1 LRTVYTPPH
10 FLEADL
16 AQLDWL
22 AAHDSFGTLISLID
36 GEPFATHLPVLYR
49 REQERVT
56 LTGHWARP
64 NPQWRTIAG
73 QRSLFIF
80 HGPHAYVSPRWYARP
95 NGNVPT
101 WNYATAHV
109 YGNVRLIDEP
119 QQLAEIVSQLA
130 AKYEAAAPAPWRFE
144 ESGGQRMLR
153 GIVGF
158 ELVADTIQVKF
169 KLNQNHPVEN
179 VVGVIAALNAAPA
192 DDSRAIA
199 ALMQTALS
207 KRAGPAS

>member
-1 LRTVYTPPH
+1 MYTPTH

-16 AQLDWL
+16 TQLDWL

-36 GEPFATHLPVLYR
+36 GELFATHLPVLYR

-73 QRSLFIF
+73 QQSLFIF
-80 HGPHAYVSPRWYARP
+80 HGPHTYVSPRWYARP
-95 NGNVPT
+95 NDNVPT
-101 WNYATAHV
+101 WNYATAHI
-109 YGNVRLIDEP
+109 YGNVRVIDEP
-119 QQLAEIVSQLA
+119 QQLAGIVSQLA

-144 ESGGQRMLR
+144 ASTGPRMLR

-158 ELVADTIQVKF
+158 ELVADRIQVKF
-169 KLNQNHPVEN
+169 KLNQNHPAEN
-179 VVGVIAALNAAPA
+179 VVGVIAALTAAPT

-207 KRAGPAS
+207 KRA